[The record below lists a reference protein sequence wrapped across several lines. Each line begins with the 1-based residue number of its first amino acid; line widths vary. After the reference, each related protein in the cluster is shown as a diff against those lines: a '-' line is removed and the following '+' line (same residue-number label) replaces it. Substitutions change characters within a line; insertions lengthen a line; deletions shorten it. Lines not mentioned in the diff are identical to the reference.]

1 VSDTKQVTRRQ
12 LIEDA
17 RLSAIEGRWEDA
29 LTINQQIVERSPRDA
44 AAFNRLG
51 KAQLELGNVQEAIDA
66 YSSSLKADPANMIA
80 RRNLHRLEQLGGRE
94 SEIERREKKLTPRTS
109 VFIQEVGKTWVD
121 EIINPAGIDIL
132 ADVASGEALEL
143 KVTSGRM
150 LVLRSDGVEL
160 GEIDPRTAERVIEL
174 MAGGNTYEIYALG
187 QSSAGLRIILRETFR
202 DPAQA
207 DRVSFPRQISQAGKY
222 LRERDLLRQRDEA
235 DFYFSDEEEEELE
248 AEAEGERVEAHE
260 EDEETLGAESE
271 EFIAEGE
278 EPEEE
283 EDESEADEDE
293 DL

>member
-1 VSDTKQVTRRQ
+1 MSETKQVTRRQ
-12 LIEDA
+12 LVDDA
-17 RLSAIEGRWEDA
+17 RLAAIEGRWENA

-66 YSSSLKADPANMIA
+66 YTSSLKADPANMIA

-109 VFIQEVGKTWVD
+109 VFIQEVGKTWFD
-121 EIINPAGIDIL
+121 ELINPASTDVL

-143 KVTSGRM
+143 KVKSGR
-150 LVLRSDGVEL
+150 LLILRSDGAGL

-174 MAGGNTYEIYALG
+174 MKGGNTYEVYALG

-202 DPAQA
+202 DPSQA

-235 DFYFSDEEEEELE
+235 DFYFSDEEEEEIE
-248 AEAEGERVEAHE
+248 AEAESETAEAQE
-260 EDEETLGAESE
+260 EDEENLEAEGE
-271 EFIAEGE
+271 DFAAEGE

-283 EDESEADEDE
+283 EDHADADEDE